1 MIFAYSFVIIYI
13 IMKKRENAVKNK
25 NALKWIIDHG
35 KASIF
40 IICLLTL
47 MSVVLSLIQI
57 RFATASKN
65 VMDIATKVTE
75 GTLSSAFLVLVLL
88 LVSRLIIQIAT
99 NYLNVH
105 ANFKMAV
112 ALKRHL
118 FKTLINKDFLSVA
131 GFHSGELLNR
141 INTDV
146 NEIVNGII
154 TILPAAALF
163 MTSIIGAFCVLYKID
178 STLALI
184 ILCIGPL
191 VAIGA
196 RLYSAKY
203 KVMHKKCREC
213 DGRAKSFMLEILQN
227 LLVVKSFNCESHVL
241 KRNDSLQ
248 IENYRLN
255 VKKVTLSIF
264 AHVGMF
270 LIFNAGYYFAMAY
283 AAYRL
288 SLGQL
293 TYGDVTAI
301 LALVSQIQTPFKNMS
316 SLVPQAF
323 SVIASVERLLDLEDL
338 KDENLS
344 GIALPADTYENTEQ
358 IIFDNVCFSYNDDSA
373 ISNINMKI
381 NKGECV
387 VVAGES
393 GAGKSTS
400 LKLLLGIM
408 TPDSGR
414 IYLKCKNGEI
424 DLGKDTRSL
433 FAYVPQGN
441 LILSGTIREN
451 ITFSHPDAK
460 EEDIIAA
467 AKVAQIWDFISSLDN
482 GLDTVLGEKG
492 LGLSEGQTQRISI
505 ARAIL
510 HDAPILLLDESTSAL
525 DSVTEQNLLDSIRKM
540 TDKTCII
547 VSHKQAA
554 FDICDSVAYIE
565 KRSRD

>member
-1 MIFAYSFVIIYI
+1 M
-13 IMKKRENAVKNK
+13 KNK
-25 NALKWIIDHG
+25 KAINWIVRHG
-35 KASIF
+35 KASLF
-40 IICLLTL
+40 IISLLTL
-47 MSVVLSLIQI
+47 MSVILSLIQI
-57 RFATASKN
+57 YFATASKN

-88 LVSRLIIQIAT
+88 LVSRLVVQIAI

-105 ANFKMAV
+105 ANFKMELS
-112 ALKRHL
+112 LKRHL
-118 FKTLINKDFLSVA
+118 FKTLINKDYLSVA
-131 GFHSGELLNR
+131 KYHSGELLNR

-146 NEIVNGII
+146 SSIVSGVI
-154 TILPAAALF
+154 TLLPAAALF
-163 MTSIIGAFCVLYKID
+163 MTSIVGAFCVLYKID
-178 STLALI
+178 HTLALI
-184 ILCIGPL
+184 ILCVGPL

-196 RLYSAKY
+196 RLYSAKF

-248 IENYRLN
+248 TEHYRLN
-255 VKKVTLSIF
+255 VKKVTLSVF

-283 AAYRL
+283 AAYKL

-323 SVIASVERLLDLEDL
+323 AVIASVERLLDLEEL

-344 GIALPADTYENTEQ
+344 GTELPPDTYENMEN
-358 IIFDNVCFSYNDDSA
+358 IVFDNVSFSYSDDSN
-373 ISNINMKI
+373 ISNINMQI

-408 TPDSGR
+408 SPDSGR
-414 IYLKCKNGEI
+414 IYLKCKNGDI

-441 LILSGTIREN
+441 LILSGTIRDN
-451 ITFSHPDAK
+451 IAFSHPDAK
-460 EEDIIAA
+460 EEDIISA

-525 DSVTEQNLLDSIRKM
+525 DSITEKNLLEAIRKM

-554 FDICDSVAYIE
+554 FDMCDNVVYIE
-565 KRSRD
+565 KRSKD